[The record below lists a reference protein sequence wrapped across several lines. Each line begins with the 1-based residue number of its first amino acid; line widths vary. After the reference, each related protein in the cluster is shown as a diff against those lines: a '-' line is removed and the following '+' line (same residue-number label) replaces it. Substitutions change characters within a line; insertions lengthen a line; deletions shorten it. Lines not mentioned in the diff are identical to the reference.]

1 MKKVK
6 GFTLEPTDD
15 KIYDHVLL
23 AVDEDVISMMMT
35 KMTFLNYNKWKL
47 KVLKKVLAERNEN
60 NNYGSDSQS
69 RINFTI
75 KAIEYTQSILDK
87 YGEKDED

>member
-6 GFTLEPTDD
+6 GFTLKPTDE
-15 KIYDHVLL
+15 KIYDHTLL
-23 AVDEDVISMMMT
+23 AVDEDVISMMMS
-35 KMTFLNYNKWKL
+35 KMTYINYNKWKL

-60 NNYGSDSQS
+60 NDYGSDSQS

-75 KAIEYTQSILDK
+75 KAIKYTQSILDK
-87 YGEKDED
+87 YSKKDKD

>member
-6 GFTLEPTDD
+6 VFTLEPSDD

-23 AVDEDVISMMMT
+23 AVDEDVISMMMS
-35 KMTFLNYNKWKL
+35 KMTYINYNKWKL

-60 NNYGSDSQS
+60 NDYGSDAQS

-75 KAIEYTQSILDK
+75 KAIEYTQHILDR
-87 YGEKDED
+87 YEKKD